1 MDEDITAINT
11 TTRNEKIKNFFVK
24 NKKKLVI
31 SLLLIILLILSYFV
45 YGEFDKRSKI
55 KIANKYN
62 NTVINFISGDKLN
75 IEIEMIN
82 IINAKDK
89 TYSPL
94 ALYFLL
100 DNDIINSKEKI
111 NSLFDI
117 LIKETKVDKEI
128 KNLIIYKKALY
139 NSEFET
145 ENNLLKILNPIINS
159 KSIWKSHGLY
169 LMAEYFLSKNEKQK
183 SKEFFE
189 KILILE
195 NSNPQTNKNT
205 HIKKH
210 STRTSAKQQQ
220 ETHKCIRN
228 IQQTYDPLCA
238 RIIKGFATDGC
249 KKS

>member
-11 TTRNEKIKNFFVK
+11 TKRNEKIKNFLVK

-31 SLLLIILLILSYFV
+31 SLSLIILLILSYFV

-62 NTVINFISGDKLN
+62 SSVINYISGNNLN
-75 IEIEMIN
+75 TEIEMIN

-100 DNDIINSKEKI
+100 DNNIINSKEKI
-111 NSLFDI
+111 NSLFDV
-117 LIKETKVDKEI
+117 LINETKVDKEI

-145 ENNLLKILNPIINS
+145 ENNLLKMLNPIINS

-169 LMAEYFLSKNEKQK
+169 LMAEYFLSKDEKQK

-195 NSNPQTNKNT
+195 NSNPQ
-205 HIKKH
+205 IKLEAQK
-210 STRTSAKQQQ
+210 R
-220 ETHKCIRN
+220 
-228 IQQTYDPLCA
+228 IQRD
-238 RIIKGFATDGC
+238 F
-249 KKS
+249 SE

>member
-1 MDEDITAINT
+1 MDEDITVINT
-11 TTRNEKIKNFFVK
+11 TTRNEKIKNFFIK

-31 SLLLIILLILSYFV
+31 SLSLIILLILSYFV
-45 YGEFDKRSKI
+45 YGEFDKRNKI

-62 NTVINFISGDKLN
+62 NSIINFISGDKLN
-75 IEIEMIN
+75 VENEMIK

-100 DNDIINSKEKI
+100 DNNIINSKEKI

-117 LIKETKVDKEI
+117 LINETKVDKEI
-128 KNLIIYKKALY
+128 NNLIIYKKALY

-159 KSIWKSHGLY
+159 ESIWKSHGLY

-195 NSNPQTNKNT
+195 NSNPQ
-205 HIKKH
+205 IKLEAQK
-210 STRTSAKQQQ
+210 R
-220 ETHKCIRN
+220 
-228 IQQTYDPLCA
+228 IQRD
-238 RIIKGFATDGC
+238 F
-249 KKS
+249 SE

>member
-1 MDEDITAINT
+1 MDEDITVINT
-11 TTRNEKIKNFFVK
+11 STRNEKIKNFFSK
-24 NKKKLVI
+24 NKKKLAI
-31 SLLLIILLILSYFV
+31 SLLLIILLILSYFA
-45 YGEFDKRSKI
+45 YGELDKRSKV

-62 NTVINFISGDKLN
+62 NSIINFISGDKFN
-75 IEIEMIN
+75 IESEMIK

-100 DNDIINSKEKI
+100 DNNIINSKEKI

-117 LIKETKVDKEI
+117 LINETKVDKEI
-128 KNLIIYKKALY
+128 NNLIIYKKALY

-159 KSIWKSHGLY
+159 ESIWKSHGLY

-195 NSNPQTNKNT
+195 NSNPQ
-205 HIKKH
+205 IKLEAQK
-210 STRTSAKQQQ
+210 R
-220 ETHKCIRN
+220 
-228 IQQTYDPLCA
+228 IQRD
-238 RIIKGFATDGC
+238 F
-249 KKS
+249 SE

>member
-1 MDEDITAINT
+1 MDEDITVINT
-11 TTRNEKIKNFFVK
+11 TTRNEKIKNFFIK

-31 SLLLIILLILSYFV
+31 LLSLIILLVLCYFA
-45 YGEFDKRSKI
+45 YGEFDKRNKV

-62 NTVINFISGDKLN
+62 NLIINFISGDQLN
-75 IEIEMIN
+75 IESEMIK

-100 DNDIINSKEKI
+100 DNNIINSKEKI

-117 LIKETKVDKEI
+117 LINETKVDKEI
-128 KNLIIYKKALY
+128 NNLIIYKKALY

-145 ENNLLKILNPIINS
+145 ENNLLKILNPIINAE
-159 KSIWKSHGLY
+159 SIWKSHGLY

-195 NSNPQTNKNT
+195 NSNPRVKLEAQK
-205 HIKKH
+205 
-210 STRTSAKQQQ
+210 R
-220 ETHKCIRN
+220 
-228 IQQTYDPLCA
+228 IQRD
-238 RIIKGFATDGC
+238 F
-249 KKS
+249 SE

>member
-1 MDEDITAINT
+1 MDEDIAAINT
-11 TTRNEKIKNFFVK
+11 TTRNEKIKNFFIK
-24 NKKKLVI
+24 NKKKLAI
-31 SLLLIILLILSYFV
+31 SLSLIILLILSYFA
-45 YGEFDKRSKI
+45 YGEFDKRNKI

-62 NTVINFISGDKLN
+62 NSIINFSSGDQLN
-75 IEIEMIN
+75 VESEMIK

-100 DNDIINSKEKI
+100 DNNIINSKEKI

-117 LIKETKVDKEI
+117 LINETKVDKEI
-128 KNLIIYKKALY
+128 NNLIIYKKALY

-159 KSIWKSHGLY
+159 ESIWKSHGLY

-195 NSNPQTNKNT
+195 NSNPQ
-205 HIKKH
+205 IKLEAQK
-210 STRTSAKQQQ
+210 R
-220 ETHKCIRN
+220 
-228 IQQTYDPLCA
+228 IQRD
-238 RIIKGFATDGC
+238 F
-249 KKS
+249 SE

>member
-11 TTRNEKIKNFFVK
+11 TTRNEKIKNFFIK
-24 NKKKLVI
+24 NKKKLAI
-31 SLLLIILLILSYFV
+31 SLSLIILLILSYFA
-45 YGEFDKRSKI
+45 YGEFDKRNKI

-62 NTVINFISGDKLN
+62 NLIINFISGDKLN
-75 IEIEMIN
+75 VESEMIT
-82 IINAKDK
+82 IINSKDK

-100 DNDIINSKEKI
+100 DNNIINSKEKI

-117 LIKETKVDKEI
+117 LINETKVDKEI
-128 KNLIIYKKALY
+128 NNLIIYKKALY

-159 KSIWKSHGLY
+159 ESIWKSHGLY

-195 NSNPQTNKNT
+195 NSNPQ
-205 HIKKH
+205 IKLEAQK
-210 STRTSAKQQQ
+210 R
-220 ETHKCIRN
+220 
-228 IQQTYDPLCA
+228 IQRD
-238 RIIKGFATDGC
+238 F
-249 KKS
+249 SE

>member
-1 MDEDITAINT
+1 MDEDITVINT

-31 SLLLIILLILSYFV
+31 LLSLIILLTLSYFA

-55 KIANKYN
+55 KISNKYN
-62 NTVINFISGDKLN
+62 NAVINFISGDKVN

-94 ALYFLL
+94 ALYFLI

-111 NSLFDI
+111 NGLFDI
-117 LIKETKVDKEI
+117 LINETKVDKEI

-169 LMAEYFLSKNEKQK
+169 LMAEFFLSKNEKQK

-195 NSNPQTNKNT
+195 NSNPQ
-205 HIKKH
+205 IKLEAQK
-210 STRTSAKQQQ
+210 R
-220 ETHKCIRN
+220 
-228 IQQTYDPLCA
+228 IQRD
-238 RIIKGFATDGC
+238 F
-249 KKS
+249 SE

>member
-1 MDEDITAINT
+1 MDEDLTAINT
-11 TTRNEKIKNFFVK
+11 TTRNEKIKNFFIK

-31 SLLLIILLILSYFV
+31 SLSLIILLILSYFA
-45 YGEFDKRSKI
+45 YGEFDKRNKI

-62 NTVINFISGDKLN
+62 NSIINYISGDKLN
-75 IEIEMIN
+75 IESEMIK

-100 DNDIINSKEKI
+100 DNNIINSKEKI

-117 LIKETKVDKEI
+117 LINEIKVDKEI
-128 KNLIIYKKALY
+128 NNLIIYKKALY

-145 ENNLLKILNPIINS
+145 ENNLLKILNPVINS
-159 KSIWKSHGLY
+159 ESIWKSHGLY

-195 NSNPQTNKNT
+195 NSNPQ
-205 HIKKH
+205 IKLEAQK
-210 STRTSAKQQQ
+210 R
-220 ETHKCIRN
+220 
-228 IQQTYDPLCA
+228 IQRD
-238 RIIKGFATDGC
+238 F
-249 KKS
+249 SE

>member
-1 MDEDITAINT
+1 MDEEITVINT
-11 TTRNEKIKNFFVK
+11 STRNEKIKNFFIK
-24 NKKKLVI
+24 NKKKLTI
-31 SLLLIILLILSYFV
+31 SLSLIILLILSYFA
-45 YGEFDKRSKI
+45 YGEFDKRSKV

-62 NTVINFISGDKLN
+62 NLVINFISGDQLN
-75 IEIEMIN
+75 IENEMIK

-100 DNDIINSKEKI
+100 DNNIINSKEKI

-117 LIKETKVDKEI
+117 LINETKVDKEI
-128 KNLIIYKKALY
+128 NNLIIYKKALY

-159 KSIWKSHGLY
+159 ESIWKSHGLY

-189 KILILE
+189 RIIFLE
-195 NSNPQTNKNT
+195 NSNPK
-205 HIKKH
+205 IKLEAQK
-210 STRTSAKQQQ
+210 R
-220 ETHKCIRN
+220 
-228 IQQTYDPLCA
+228 IQRD
-238 RIIKGFATDGC
+238 F
-249 KKS
+249 SE

>member
-1 MDEDITAINT
+1 MDEDITVINT
-11 TTRNEKIKNFFVK
+11 STRNEKIKNFFIK
-24 NKKKLVI
+24 NKKKLAI
-31 SLLLIILLILSYFV
+31 SLSLIILITLSYFA
-45 YGEFDKRSKI
+45 YDEFDKRKKV

-62 NTVINFISGDKLN
+62 NSIINFISGDKLN
-75 IEIEMIN
+75 IESEMIK

-100 DNDIINSKEKI
+100 DNNIINSKEKI

-117 LIKETKVDKEI
+117 LINEMKIDKEI
-128 KNLIIYKKALY
+128 NNLIIYKKALY

-159 KSIWKSHGLY
+159 ESIWKSHGLY

-195 NSNPQTNKNT
+195 NSNPQ
-205 HIKKH
+205 IKLEAQK
-210 STRTSAKQQQ
+210 R
-220 ETHKCIRN
+220 
-228 IQQTYDPLCA
+228 IQRD
-238 RIIKGFATDGC
+238 F
-249 KKS
+249 SE

>member
-1 MDEDITAINT
+1 MDEDITIINT
-11 TTRNEKIKNFFVK
+11 STRNEKIKNFFIK

-31 SLLLIILLILSYFV
+31 FLSLIILLILTYFA
-45 YGEFDKRSKI
+45 YGEFDKRNKV

-62 NTVINFISGDKLN
+62 NSIINFISGDQLN
-75 IEIEMIN
+75 IESEMIK
-82 IINAKDK
+82 IINSKDK

-100 DNDIINSKEKI
+100 DNNIINSKEKI

-117 LIKETKVDKEI
+117 LINETKIDKEI
-128 KNLIIYKKALY
+128 NNLIIYKKALY

-159 KSIWKSHGLY
+159 ESIWKSHGLY

-195 NSNPQTNKNT
+195 NSNPQVKLEAQ
-205 HIKKH
+205 K
-210 STRTSAKQQQ
+210 R
-220 ETHKCIRN
+220 
-228 IQQTYDPLCA
+228 IQRD
-238 RIIKGFATDGC
+238 F
-249 KKS
+249 SE

>member
-1 MDEDITAINT
+1 MDEDITVINT
-11 TTRNEKIKNFFVK
+11 ATRNEKIKNFFIK

-31 SLLLIILLILSYFV
+31 LLSLIILLILSYFA
-45 YGEFDKRSKI
+45 YGEFDKRNKI

-62 NTVINFISGDKLN
+62 NSIINFISGDKLN
-75 IEIEMIN
+75 VESEMIK

-100 DNDIINSKEKI
+100 DNNVINSKEKI
-111 NSLFDI
+111 NGLFDI
-117 LIKETKVDKEI
+117 LINETKVDKEI
-128 KNLIIYKKALY
+128 NNLIIYKKALY

-145 ENNLLKILNPIINS
+145 ENNLLKILNPVINS
-159 KSIWKSHGLY
+159 ESIWKSHGLY

-195 NSNPQTNKNT
+195 NSNPL
-205 HIKKH
+205 IKLEAQK
-210 STRTSAKQQQ
+210 R
-220 ETHKCIRN
+220 
-228 IQQTYDPLCA
+228 IQRD
-238 RIIKGFATDGC
+238 F
-249 KKS
+249 SE